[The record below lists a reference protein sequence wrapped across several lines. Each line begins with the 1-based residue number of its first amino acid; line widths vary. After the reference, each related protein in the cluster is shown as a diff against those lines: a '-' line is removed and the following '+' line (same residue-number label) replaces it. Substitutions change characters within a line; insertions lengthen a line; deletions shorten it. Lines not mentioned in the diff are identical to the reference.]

1 MIKSIFYCQFL
12 ARQGPAV
19 LHQVPAG
26 SITPQSGH
34 PPPLIPFPTLTPL
47 LIPRHEFCNRLLTTT
62 TTSKPSY
69 RVLSHPVRIYDP
81 QKYERNDFIFNFAIV
96 LEEEADM
103 ASYKAGVVKLAGVFR
118 QLEEE
123 GSVLSKDGGE
133 DGGGKRVLAMMEQIL
148 EDLNNYCECMIP
160 IDESNTIN
168 IKLFP
173 KYPPPPPVKSF
184 HVPISTVQLEALM
197 DVNWDLTMQKATAP
211 ESSPSSKPPLL
222 TPTKIVPYINGINST
237 RRVAELAD
245 ADYNLV
251 KKCIEHLLY
260 YGCLIMVDVFQFNA
274 IYACTAEISM
284 LVTDKDM
291 QDECA
296 AYIASTPPRT
306 ASDDQIPATLI
317 ISLYASLRQGQAL
330 KLWCIERAHF
340 LDGID
345 VRRFI
350 SFGVIKGFL
359 YRVHKYAI
367 KTYDSSPPAMDI
379 NAAAVAAKGAGPS
392 AIPGEGGD
400 EDKGR
405 AEQLPLMA
413 KYLDGT
419 HCLDEICTDLGCSE
433 KDVLRKLGSYGDVQ
447 IIHK

>member
-1 MIKSIFYCQFL
+1 MIKAIFYCQFL
-12 ARQGPAV
+12 ARQGPKV

-26 SITPQSGH
+26 SVTPQPGQ
-34 PPPLIPFPTLTPL
+34 PPPLIAFPTLSTL

-62 TTSKPSY
+62 TTTKPSY
-69 RVLSHPVRIYDP
+69 RILSYPVRIHNP

-96 LEEEADM
+96 LDEEADM
-103 ASYKAGVVKLAGVFR
+103 PSYKAGVVKLAGVFR

-123 GSVLSKDGGE
+123 GSVLSKGGGE
-133 DGGGKRVLAMMEQIL
+133 DGGGRRVLAMMEQIL

-173 KYPPPPPVKSF
+173 KYPPPPPVKPF

-197 DVNWDLTMQKATAP
+197 D
-211 ESSPSSKPPLL
+211 
-222 TPTKIVPYINGINST
+222 IVPYINGINST
-237 RRVAELAD
+237 RRISELAD

-296 AYIASTPPRT
+296 SYIASTPPR
-306 ASDDQIPATLI
+306 AGPDDQIPVTLI

-330 KLWCIERAHF
+330 KSWCVEQAHF
-340 LDGID
+340 LNGID

-367 KTYDSSPPAMDI
+367 KTFDSSPPAADG
-379 NAAAVAAKGAGPS
+379 AATAGKGAGPS
-392 AIPGEGGD
+392 VIPAGGGAGGGE
-400 EDKGR
+400 EDKR
-405 AEQLPLMA
+405 KAEQLPLMA
-413 KYLDGT
+413 KYLGGT
-419 HCLDEICTDLGCSE
+419 HCLDEICTDLGWSE
-433 KDVLRKLGSYGDVQ
+433 KDVLRKLSAYGDVQ